1 MKVLVVG
8 EKCSD
13 IFVYGECNRLSPEAP
28 VPVMNIV
35 EKVVNDGMAGN
46 VVRNI
51 IAIKDNIEVDL
62 WCQNQEIT
70 KTRYVEKKSN
80 HMFVRVDV
88 ENNIDQFNFSDQK
101 ENMLSDYDVVIVS
114 DYNKGF
120 LSDNDI
126 QKIGELS
133 KLSIL
138 DSKRKLT
145 DGIVKTF
152 SFVKL
157 NEGEAKSNERLLD
170 YNNILITL
178 GSKGCQFNGIL
189 YPSPKPQETIDVS
202 GAGDTFTASFILKY
216 YETKDISLSIN
227 YANDISAK
235 VVSKRG
241 VAVP

>member
-88 ENNIDQFNFSDQK
+88 EKNIDQFNFSDQK